1 MDRLFVQSRVLKNG
15 WISLKLKNSRR
26 IFTGIFEEAK
36 YVIIWPKYD
45 GKLKIT
51 NAEMKK
57 WQQSNL
63 PLYYIKLPKS
73 DINPLQKST

>member
-15 WISLKLKNSRR
+15 WISLKLKNPCR
-26 IFTGIFEEAK
+26 IFTSIFEEAK
-36 YVIIWPKYD
+36 YVTIWSKCD

-51 NAEMKK
+51 NADMKK

-63 PLYYIKLPKS
+63 PLY
-73 DINPLQKST
+73 

>member
-15 WISLKLKNSRR
+15 WISLKLKNSCR
-26 IFTGIFEEAK
+26 IFKSIFEGAK
-36 YVIIWPKYD
+36 YVTIWPKCN

-57 WQQSNL
+57 WRQSNL
-63 PLYYIKLPKS
+63 PMCYIKLPKS